1 MKYKIEFKPKA
12 IKDLAKLSPDL
23 QNRIINKI
31 ELMQDNLQG
40 DIKKLTNFTPEYRLK
55 VGDYRVLFEIE
66 NQMILIYRIKHRSK
80 AYF

>member
-1 MKYKIEFKPKA
+1 VKYEIEFKPKA
-12 IKDLAKLSPDL
+12 IKDLAKLSDDL

-40 DIKKLTNFTPEYRLK
+40 DIKKLTNFTPEYRLR

>member
-1 MKYKIEFKPKA
+1 VKYEVEFKPKA
-12 IKDLAKLSPDL
+12 IKDLAKLSADF
-23 QNRIINKI
+23 QNRIITKI
-31 ELMQDNLQG
+31 EIMQDDLQG
-40 DIKKLTNFTPEYRLK
+40 DIKKLTNFTPEYRLR